1 MLQER
6 SKKLRKSVYEI
17 DENIKNT
24 LPAKNTIDN
33 LDAEIKYCQD
43 LVKAIEKND
52 VIAAYPKVM
61 EKLNM
66 LNETLEDD
74 IHHIQACADADA
86 RIGHKSVD
94 TSFFGYKTH
103 IAMTEERIITAATIT
118 TGEKNDGKELE
129 TLITKSQKA
138 GIKVKTIIGDSAYSE
153 KGNIEFANR
162 NNIKLVAKLN
172 PSVTQGFRKKEDE
185 FQFNK
190 DAGMYV
196 WKAPHP
202 QPHCGNGGNGGG
214 NHRGNLAEGVR
225 MLLHNGRNGAGLCRG
240 YPFGRGAAD
249 GRACCET
256 GNGCTRV
263 FSDRGCRDCG
273 EISRV

>member
-1 MLQER
+1 
-6 SKKLRKSVYEI
+6 
-17 DENIKNT
+17 
-24 LPAKNTIDN
+24 
-33 LDAEIKYCQD
+33 
-43 LVKAIEKND
+43 
-52 VIAAYPKVM
+52 
-61 EKLNM
+61 M

-74 IHHIQACADADA
+74 IHHIQACAYADA

-196 WKAPHP
+196 KKDIWLFVKH
-202 QPHCGNGGNGGG
+202 
-214 NHRGNLAEGVR
+214 
-225 MLLHNGRNGAGLCRG
+225 
-240 YPFGRGAAD
+240 D
-249 GRACCET
+249 RAKRIYLQT
-256 GNGCTRV
+256 KQ
-263 FSDRGCRDCG
+263 
-273 EISRV
+273 ILIILI